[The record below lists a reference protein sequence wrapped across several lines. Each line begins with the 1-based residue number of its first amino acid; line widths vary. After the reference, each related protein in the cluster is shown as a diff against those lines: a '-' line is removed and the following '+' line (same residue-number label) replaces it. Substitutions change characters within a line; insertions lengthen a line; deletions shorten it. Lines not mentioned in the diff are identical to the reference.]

1 MSNEKLL
8 NAAKC
13 QVYSFYCFQVL
24 KGKQTERGQREDTSH
39 TQIRINVF
47 FSEQKP
53 LLSLLEKQLRFDGCF
68 WGKEEVQL
76 FTLKSSDENT
86 HLKKRVV

>member
-24 KGKQTERGQREDTSH
+24 KGKQKERGQREDTPH
-39 TQIRINVF
+39 TQIRVNVF

-53 LLSLLEKQLRFDGCF
+53 LLSLLEKQLRLTVVFAERG
-68 WGKEEVQL
+68 
-76 FTLKSSDENT
+76 
-86 HLKKRVV
+86 RVNFSR

>member
-1 MSNEKLL
+1 M
-8 NAAKC
+8 
-13 QVYSFYCFQVL
+13 V
-24 KGKQTERGQREDTSH
+24 
-39 TQIRINVF
+39 NVF

-53 LLSLLEKQLRFDGCF
+53 LLSLLEKQLRFGGCF
-68 WGKEEVQL
+68 CGKGEGQL